1 MNLSSKNPFIG
12 LQRKSIDWFLY
23 DGEVITV
30 NGLFKLSNFVNQYT
44 SVQIQFQLTSLQCL
58 YHCLCTNFT
67 HSVYLLVNSQPTCTC
82 SKLTIEIVNKCE
94 ICSKLSIK
102 TPKRLFIVNLEHI
115 SHLVLV
121 ILLLTLNLSPQ
132 TQDVN

>member
-44 SVQIQFQLTSLQCL
+44 SVQIQFQLTSL
-58 YHCLCTNFT
+58 
-67 HSVYLLVNSQPTCTC
+67 
-82 SKLTIEIVNKCE
+82 
-94 ICSKLSIK
+94 
-102 TPKRLFIVNLEHI
+102 
-115 SHLVLV
+115 
-121 ILLLTLNLSPQ
+121 
-132 TQDVN
+132 

>member
-1 MNLSSKNPFIG
+1 MNLSSKNQFIG

-30 NGLFKLSNFVNQYT
+30 NGLTHSNFVNQYT

-82 SKLTIEIVNKCE
+82 SKLTIETVKKCE
-94 ICSKLSIK
+94 ICSKLTIK

-115 SHLVLV
+115 SHLV